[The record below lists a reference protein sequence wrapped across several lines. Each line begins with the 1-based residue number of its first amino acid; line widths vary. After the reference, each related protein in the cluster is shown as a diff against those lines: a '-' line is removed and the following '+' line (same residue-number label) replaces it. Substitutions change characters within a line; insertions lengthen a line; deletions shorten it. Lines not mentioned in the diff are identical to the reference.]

1 MSKDSKILGKVV
13 QIDEARIQDHQG
25 RLARGTVEETL
36 NSLLEAEAARTM
48 HALEDTKLDKSAE
61 LVAEKICETLT
72 YYRYPQT
79 HWTCIRTSDPLERNI
94 REIRPH
100 IRVVG
105 AFPDGQSPLMP
116 VAARLRYVAG
126 TKCGTQHY
134 FLSIDALGE
143 YAKLSGN

>member
-1 MSKDSKILGKVV
+1 MAPNRPIGSRTRSRRFPLSGWVDL
-13 QIDEARIQDHQG
+13 DHIG
-25 RLARGTVEETL
+25 LPA
-36 NSLLEAEAARTM
+36 S
-48 HALEDTKLDKSAE
+48 ALEDTKLDKSAE

-126 TKCGTQHY
+126 TKCGTQRY